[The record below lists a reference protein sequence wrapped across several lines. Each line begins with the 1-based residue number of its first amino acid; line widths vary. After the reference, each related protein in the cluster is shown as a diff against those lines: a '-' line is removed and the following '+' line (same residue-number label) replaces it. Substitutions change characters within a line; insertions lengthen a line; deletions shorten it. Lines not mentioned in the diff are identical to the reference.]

1 MIECS
6 NCGRFTSPNEEYC
19 EYCNEK
25 ITLEAIEKYEERKND
40 IVEVEQKDTEFLD
53 AKSKNIVGF
62 FSIFNLLLTVI
73 NVIGAISFFFI
84 TGDMFGGY
92 IEFPLSM
99 RLTILILSLGY
110 TIFLYM
116 VVEMGVKHFSNVAQL
131 KEMNYQSFLQD
142 KEDVD

>member
-1 MIECS
+1 
-6 NCGRFTSPNEEYC
+6 
-19 EYCNEK
+19 
-25 ITLEAIEKYEERKND
+25 
-40 IVEVEQKDTEFLD
+40 
-53 AKSKNIVGF
+53 
-62 FSIFNLLLTVI
+62 
-73 NVIGAISFFFI
+73 
-84 TGDMFGGY
+84 MFGGY

-131 KEMNYQSFLQD
+131 KETNYQSFLQD